1 MRVRRSLKN
10 LIYGSASQAISSL
23 LNFVVRY
30 ALIHTLGTTAV
41 SLNGLFTEVLA
52 VLSMAELGVGSA
64 IVYHLYGPLKENDEE
79 RLTRLMNL
87 FKTAYRLIAL
97 AVFVIGLALLPWVH
111 LLVSKMEIDLGYLRF
126 IYFLFLVQTAS
137 SYLFSYKTA
146 LLNADQKVFVVSQC
160 TLIARVFSA
169 AASIAFLFLT
179 GNYIVYLLIQII
191 TTVSINISV
200 SARAD
205 RLYPFLKRKENLSF
219 AEAKEILCNIK
230 YLFIEVLSGKITN
243 STDNIL
249 ISTMVGTLH
258 IGAYSCYT
266 MLIHAMSSLMLQL
279 HHATTGSIGNL
290 VAEGNNNYT
299 ETVLRRLTFITY
311 CPTIVGVVGI
321 YTVSTPFIHLLYGT
335 DYLLPMPVVFVC
347 VMNLLIY
354 CIKNPLWYMMTVSGL
369 FAQNKNISLTG
380 DFLNLIVSILLGRKL
395 GILGILLGTS
405 CTLIIQYALK
415 GWVLF
420 RRFLYVGG
428 MKYIALVMKI
438 LCTGIVCIL
447 CAQAV
452 CIRLMVSNLYF
463 QVLLYGICSVAITIG
478 INFLVFHSNREF
490 QYAVD
495 IIKSLLGGK
504 A

>member
-1 MRVRRSLKN
+1 M
-10 LIYGSASQAISSL
+10 
-23 LNFVVRY
+23 
-30 ALIHTLGTTAV
+30 
-41 SLNGLFTEVLA
+41 
-52 VLSMAELGVGSA
+52 
-64 IVYHLYGPLKENDEE
+64 
-79 RLTRLMNL
+79 
-87 FKTAYRLIAL
+87 
-97 AVFVIGLALLPWVH
+97 
-111 LLVSKMEIDLGYLRF
+111 
-126 IYFLFLVQTAS
+126 
-137 SYLFSYKTA
+137 
-146 LLNADQKVFVVSQC
+146 
-160 TLIARVFSA
+160 
-169 AASIAFLFLT
+169 
-179 GNYIVYLLIQII
+179 
-191 TTVSINISV
+191 
-200 SARAD
+200 
-205 RLYPFLKRKENLSF
+205 KRKEKLPC
-219 AEAKEILCNIK
+219 AEAKEVLANIK

-266 MLIHAMSSLMLQL
+266 MLIHAMSSLMIQL

-311 CPTIVGVVGI
+311 CLTIVGVVGI
-321 YTVSTPFIHLLYGT
+321 YTVSTPFIHLLYGK

-380 DFLNLIVSILLGRKL
+380 DFLNLMVSILLGRKL

-420 RRFLYVGG
+420 HRFLYVDG

-463 QVLLYGICSVAITIG
+463 QVLLYGFCSVAITIG
-478 INFLVFHSNREF
+478 INFMAFHSNREF

-495 IIKSLLGGK
+495 IIKSLLGGR